1 MKTLQI
7 NFGKALICALMISSI
22 SCSTDEIAT
31 SENENLS
38 LELKDEINESTLDDP
53 NPADQANG
61 RLSPSSSFTLRPFRR
76 YYAGGSLTV
85 HTYNYQNI
93 GTAIGSF
100 EGTAYTTWVAPLS
113 ATFNTSAFNETFHLI
128 HPQNKD
134 FIITTSVS
142 EAVRLQRSGWRLLN
156 GQRSLIQKSNS
167 QSVRP
172 LYRFYNSAASDHLF
186 TTNFSEGSNAGYR
199 YEGRVGYV
207 R

>member
-7 NFGKALICALMISSI
+7 HFGKALICALMISSI
-22 SCSTDEIAT
+22 SCSTDEVET

-38 LELKDEINESTLDDP
+38 LELKDEINESTLEDP
-53 NPADQANG
+53 NPVDQING
-61 RLSPSSSFTLRPFRR
+61 RSSPSPSFTLRPFRR

-93 GTAIGSF
+93 GAAIGSF
-100 EGTAYTTWVAPLS
+100 EGTAYTTWVAPQS
-113 ATFNTSAFNETFHLI
+113 ATFNTSAFNEAFYLI

-142 EAVRLQRSGWRLLN
+142 EAISLRNSGWRVLN
-156 GQRSLIQKSNS
+156 GQRSLIQRSIS

-172 LYRFYNSAASDHLF
+172 LYRFYNAALSDHLF
-186 TTNFSEGSNAGYR
+186 TTNFSEGTNAGYA